1 MLHILLLL
9 LKVLGIF
16 LLVVFGIFLLLALLV
31 LFTPVR
37 YRGNVSFHGE
47 AKGTVFVSWL
57 FCILRIRLVLDE
69 SLKLSVKVLW
79 HKLFEEVLWSK
90 EEDEKK
96 ELFGDDGSQKD
107 LPGTEVFPES
117 SSEGGRFGEEIFEE
131 GLSGGESFG
140 KEIFEE
146 GFSGGESFGEE
157 ISEEGFGEVL
167 PDFEEEELEMVH
179 MAELSG
185 GERKEEQEPGAE
197 SGLEENSVPKKILGP
212 EEKRSRKEKPALG
225 ERLCRLCKKIKEFIL
240 GGRSSLK
247 KVRKKYEGVMA
258 FIGDEENQKTF
269 RLLTKQ
275 IKKLFKCILPG
286 NVKGRIRFGFEDPY
300 DTGKVLTIISPFYG
314 LYART
319 LAVEPVFGEKA
330 LEGELKIKGKIRAAS
345 LLSVGLRLFM
355 NKNFR
360 RLLKRWR

>member
-16 LLVVFGIFLLLALLV
+16 FLVMFGIFLLLALLV

-57 FCILRIRLVLDE
+57 FCILRVRLVLDE

-79 HKLFEEVLWSK
+79 HKLFEEVFWSK

-96 ELFGDDGSQKD
+96 ELSEG
-107 LPGTEVFPES
+107 ES
-117 SSEGGRFGEEIFEE
+117 S
-131 GLSGGESFG
+131 
-140 KEIFEE
+140 
-146 GFSGGESFGEE
+146 GEE
-157 ISEEGFGEVL
+157 ISEEEFGEVL

-185 GERKEEQEPGAE
+185 GEMEEAQRLEEE
-197 SGLEENSVPKKILGP
+197 SGLEENPVSEKIPGPEENIGP
-212 EEKRSRKEKPALG
+212 EEKTSRKEKPNLG
-225 ERLCRLCKKIKEFIL
+225 ERLCRFCKKIKEFIL

-247 KVRKKYEGVMA
+247 KARKKYEGFVA

-286 NVKGRIRFGFEDPY
+286 NVKGRIRFGFENPY

>member
-16 LLVVFGIFLLLALLV
+16 FLVMFGIFLLLALLV

-57 FCILRIRLVLDE
+57 FCILRVRLVLDE

-79 HKLFEEVLWSK
+79 HKLFEEVFWSK

-96 ELFGDDGSQKD
+96 ELSEG
-107 LPGTEVFPES
+107 ES
-117 SSEGGRFGEEIFEE
+117 S
-131 GLSGGESFG
+131 
-140 KEIFEE
+140 
-146 GFSGGESFGEE
+146 GEE
-157 ISEEGFGEVL
+157 ISEEEFGEVL

-185 GERKEEQEPGAE
+185 GEMEEAQRLEEE
-197 SGLEENSVPKKILGP
+197 SGLEENPVSEKIPGPEENIGP
-212 EEKRSRKEKPALG
+212 EEKTSRKEKPNLG
-225 ERLCRLCKKIKEFIL
+225 ERLCRFCKKIKEFIL

-247 KVRKKYEGVMA
+247 KARKKYEGFVA

-286 NVKGRIRFGFEDPY
+286 NVKGRIRFGFENPY

-330 LEGELKIKGKIRAAS
+330 LEGELKIKGKI
-345 LLSVGLRLFM
+345 
-355 NKNFR
+355 KNR
-360 RLLKRWR
+360 E

>member
-47 AKGTVFVSWL
+47 ARGTVFVSWL
-57 FCILRIRLVLDE
+57 FCILRVRLVLDE

-96 ELFGDDGSQKD
+96 ELSEG
-107 LPGTEVFPES
+107 ES
-117 SSEGGRFGEEIFEE
+117 S
-131 GLSGGESFG
+131 
-140 KEIFEE
+140 
-146 GFSGGESFGEE
+146 GEE
-157 ISEEGFGEVL
+157 ISEEEFGEVL

-185 GERKEEQEPGAE
+185 GEMEEAQRLEEE
-197 SGLEENSVPKKILGP
+197 SGLEENPVSEKIPGPEENIGP
-212 EEKRSRKEKPALG
+212 EEKTSRKEKPNLG
-225 ERLCRLCKKIKEFIL
+225 ERLCRFCKKIKEFIL

-247 KVRKKYEGVMA
+247 KARKKYEGFVA

-286 NVKGRIRFGFEDPY
+286 NVKGRIRFGFENPY

>member
-1 MLHILLLL
+1 ML
-9 LKVLGIF
+9 F
-16 LLVVFGIFLLLALLV
+16 
-31 LFTPVR
+31 R
-37 YRGNVSFHGE
+37 S
-47 AKGTVFVSWL
+47 TVFVSWL
-57 FCILRIRLVLDE
+57 FCILRVRLVLDE

-79 HKLFEEVLWSK
+79 HKLFEEVFWSK

-96 ELFGDDGSQKD
+96 ELSEG
-107 LPGTEVFPES
+107 ES
-117 SSEGGRFGEEIFEE
+117 S
-131 GLSGGESFG
+131 
-140 KEIFEE
+140 
-146 GFSGGESFGEE
+146 GEE
-157 ISEEGFGEVL
+157 ISEEEFGEVL

-185 GERKEEQEPGAE
+185 GEMEEAQRLEEE
-197 SGLEENSVPKKILGP
+197 SGLEENPVSEKIPGPEENIGP
-212 EEKRSRKEKPALG
+212 EEKTSRKEKPNLG
-225 ERLCRLCKKIKEFIL
+225 ERLCRFCKKIKEFIL

-247 KVRKKYEGVMA
+247 KARKKYEGFVA

-286 NVKGRIRFGFEDPY
+286 NVKGRIRFGFENPY

>member
-16 LLVVFGIFLLLALLV
+16 FLVMFGIFLLLALLV

-57 FCILRIRLVLDE
+57 FCILRVRLVLDE

-79 HKLFEEVLWSK
+79 HKLFEEVFWSK

-96 ELFGDDGSQKD
+96 ELSEG
-107 LPGTEVFPES
+107 ES
-117 SSEGGRFGEEIFEE
+117 S
-131 GLSGGESFG
+131 
-140 KEIFEE
+140 
-146 GFSGGESFGEE
+146 GEE
-157 ISEEGFGEVL
+157 ISEEEFGEVL

-185 GERKEEQEPGAE
+185 GEMEEAQRLEEE
-197 SGLEENSVPKKILGP
+197 SGLEENPVSEKIPGPEENIGP
-212 EEKRSRKEKPALG
+212 EEKTSRKEKPNLG
-225 ERLCRLCKKIKEFIL
+225 ERLCRFCKKIKEFIL

-247 KVRKKYEGVMA
+247 KARKKYEGFVA

-286 NVKGRIRFGFEDPY
+286 NVKGRIRFGFENPY

-360 RLLKRWR
+360 RLLNRWS